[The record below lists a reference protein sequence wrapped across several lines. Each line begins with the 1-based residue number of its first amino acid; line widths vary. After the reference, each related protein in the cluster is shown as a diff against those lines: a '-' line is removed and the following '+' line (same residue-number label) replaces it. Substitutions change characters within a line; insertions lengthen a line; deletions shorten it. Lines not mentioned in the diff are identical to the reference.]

1 VGRRATVV
9 FYDGTTTARRQRREA
24 ELSSNVN
31 ADGIGDARR
40 ETRSRPYLF
49 AFTLLLLVGST
60 TLNVF
65 LARRVES
72 LRRNLLYVKS
82 ENRLAA
88 GASVQAIEAKDLDG
102 RPTSIAYAN
111 SRRPTVIYVFSP
123 SCGWCAK
130 NLSNIKTLAS
140 QVNGQ
145 YQFVALSLSTTDLR
159 EYVSEHNFDFPVYCE
174 PTPAAITSYK
184 MGGTPQTIV
193 ISEDGKVLKNWYGA
207 YMGGTQK
214 EVEEYFHLRLPGL
227 AQERA
232 N

>member
-1 VGRRATVV
+1 MA
-9 FYDGTTTARRQRREA
+9 
-24 ELSSNVN
+24 SNVN
-31 ADGIGDARR
+31 PDRAGDARR
-40 ETRSRPYLF
+40 EARSRPYLF
-49 AFTLLLLVGST
+49 VLTLLLLVGSA

-65 LARRVES
+65 LAKRVEG
-72 LRRNLLYVKS
+72 LRRDLLYVKS

-111 SRRPTVIYVFSP
+111 GSRPTVIYVFSP
-123 SCGWCAK
+123 SCRWCAK

-140 QVNGQ
+140 QVSGQ
-145 YQFVALSLSTTDLR
+145 YQFVALSLTTSNLR
-159 EYVSEHNFDFPVYCE
+159 EYVAGHNFDFPVYSE
-174 PTPAAITSYK
+174 PAPAAITSYK

-193 ISEDGKVLKNWYGA
+193 ISEGGKVLKNWYGA

-214 EVEEYFHLRLPGL
+214 EIEDYFHLRLPGL
-227 AQERA
+227 VGEGA